1 VAVAVVVLACSA
13 FVFGLSAC
21 SRDPGADATRTRIV
35 LKTQP
40 LWGEPAPFRELL
52 RAFQREHPDVELVTE
67 FVPNAS
73 DLTHQFYLTALEGGA
88 QDFDVLAVDTVWVR
102 EFAQAGWI
110 AELTDA
116 FPPEQVRAQFLSGAA
131 ESVLVDERTFAVP
144 WFVDVGLLYYRT
156 DLVPRAPRSYAE
168 LQQFARAAMTRQA
181 QLSGYVW
188 QGRQYEGLSCNVY
201 EALWGHGGNALVDG
215 KLAVDTPAARAAL
228 RYLRRLITSGISPAS
243 TTSMAEEEAR
253 RFFQDGRAVFMR
265 NWPYAWKE
273 AQAPDSKI
281 RGRVAVAPLPTQNG
295 EPGAGVLGG
304 WHLAVNAHVRGAR
317 RKAAEQLI
325 AHLTSLEANIVL
337 AVHYARNPTRRNA
350 YTAPEVIAQAPFIA
364 SLLSNVE
371 RARPRPLTPYYVL
384 LADILQ
390 GEFSAA
396 TSGLRS
402 PEEALARAQRLADHL
417 MEQAP

>member
-1 VAVAVVVLACSA
+1 M
-13 FVFGLSAC
+13 
-21 SRDPGADATRTRIV
+21 

-40 LWGEPAPFRELL
+40 LWGDPVQFRALL
-52 RAFQREHPDVELVTE
+52 RGFQHGHPDVELVTE

-88 QDFDVLAVDTVWVR
+88 QDFDVLAIDTVWVR
-102 EFAQAGWI
+102 EFAKAGWI
-110 AELTDA
+110 AELTDS
-116 FPPEQVRAQFLSGAA
+116 FPPEQVRAEFLSGAA
-131 ESVLVDERTFAVP
+131 ESVLVDEHTFAMP

-156 DLVPRAPRSYAE
+156 DLVPHAPRSYSE
-168 LQQFARAAMTRQA
+168 LEQFARDAMTRQG

-201 EALWGHGGNALVDG
+201 EAIWGHGGDALADG

-228 RYLRRLITSGISPAS
+228 RHLRRLITLGISPAS
-243 TTSMAEEEAR
+243 ITSMAEEEAR
-253 RFFQDGRAVFMR
+253 RVFQDGRAVFMR
-265 NWPYAWKE
+265 NWPYAWKQ

-281 RGRVAVAPLPTQNG
+281 RGRVAVAPLPTQSG

-304 WHLAVNAHVRGAR
+304 WHLALNAHVRGAR

-325 AHLTSLEANIVL
+325 AHLTSLEANIVM
-337 AVHYARNPTRRNA
+337 AVHYGRNPPRRAA
-350 YTAPEVIAQAPFIA
+350 YTASELVAQAPFIA
-364 SLLSNVE
+364 SLLPAVE

-396 TSGLRS
+396 TAGLRS
-402 PEEALARAQRLADHL
+402 PEEALARAQQLADHL